1 LFARQK
7 NALRRPVDQ
16 TIISSMIGLER
27 EEHAAVSATETIVDL
42 ERREVLSLLRDIQD
56 TAPIVDGLNRIIHE
70 EVEVRWLS

>member
-1 LFARQK
+1 MLARQK

-16 TIISSMIGLER
+16 TIISSMTGLER
-27 EEHAAVSATETIVDL
+27 EEHAAVSETETIVDL

>member
-1 LFARQK
+1 MLARQK

-27 EEHAAVSATETIVDL
+27 EEHAAVSETETIVDL